1 MTDVVDS
8 DESAFA
14 ALVAKK
20 SERCGALATLPDIAP
35 LLHA

>member
-8 DESAFA
+8 DERAFA

-20 SERCGALATLPDIAP
+20 PNGAARARSQRDIAP